1 MPSLRLFPRTR
12 GALGVAL
19 ILSLALMFA
28 ALACGGAEE
37 TPAAPAPS
45 GQTTAP
51 APAAQTQT
59 LATAAPAA
67 PAAPV
72 VAELKGTIEID
83 GSSTV
88 FPVSEAVAEEFGK
101 LHPDVRVNVGVSGTG
116 GGFKRFTVG
125 ETDISDAS
133 RPIKDGEAAAAEENG
148 IEYYPL
154 RVAMDGLS
162 VMVSPDND
170 FVECLTTDQLK
181 MIWEPGSTVEK
192 WSDVDPSWPSSD
204 IALYGPDT
212 DSGTFDYF
220 TEEIM
225 GEAQLSRAD
234 YTASADDNVLV
245 QGIAGGK
252 YSLGYF
258 GFAYYQENVDKLKL
272 VAVDSGN
279 GCVLPTSESIEN
291 GTYSPLSRPLFIY
304 VSAASME
311 RPEVKAFVEFYLD
324 NAAELSQEV
333 GYIRLGDA
341 EYAANRSMIQGPPPE
356 HMMAMEEKKEE
367 PAVMVELK
375 GTIEIDGSSTV
386 FPVSEAVAEEFGKI
400 HSDVRVNVGVSGTGG
415 GFKRFTVGETDISD
429 ASRPIKDAEAQQAAD
444 NGIEYYPLR
453 VAMDGLS
460 VMVSPEN
467 DFVECLSTDQ
477 LKMIWEPES
486 TVEKWSDVDPSW
498 PDSKIALYGPDT
510 DSGTFDYFTE
520 EIMGEAQVSRADYT
534 ASADDNVLVQGIA
547 GGKYSLGYFGYA
559 YYQENMDKLKL
570 VAVDSGNGC
579 VLPNSESIENG
590 TYSPL
595 SRPLFIYVSKQ
606 SMERPEVK
614 AFVEFYLD
622 NAAELSQEVG
632 YIKLGDAEYASNREA
647 IKQ

>member
-1 MPSLRLFPRTR
+1 ME
-12 GALGVAL
+12 
-19 ILSLALMFA
+19 LS
-28 ALACGGAEE
+28 
-37 TPAAPAPS
+37 
-45 GQTTAP
+45 
-51 APAAQTQT
+51 
-59 LATAAPAA
+59 
-67 PAAPV
+67 
-72 VAELKGTIEID
+72 GTIEID

-133 RPIKDGEAAAAEENG
+133 RPIKDAEAQAAADNG

-162 VMVSPDND
+162 VMVSPEND

-181 MIWEPGSTVEK
+181 MIWEPGSTVSK

-225 GEAQLSRAD
+225 GEAQLSRPD

-258 GFAYYQENVDKLKL
+258 GFAYYQENQDKLNL

-279 GCVLPTSESIEN
+279 GCVLPT
-291 GTYSPLSRPLFIY
+291 
-304 VSAASME
+304 
-311 RPEVKAFVEFYLD
+311 
-324 NAAELSQEV
+324 
-333 GYIRLGDA
+333 
-341 EYAANRSMIQGPPPE
+341 
-356 HMMAMEEKKEE
+356 
-367 PAVMVELK
+367 
-375 GTIEIDGSSTV
+375 
-386 FPVSEAVAEEFGKI
+386 
-400 HSDVRVNVGVSGTGG
+400 
-415 GFKRFTVGETDISD
+415 
-429 ASRPIKDAEAQQAAD
+429 
-444 NGIEYYPLR
+444 
-453 VAMDGLS
+453 
-460 VMVSPEN
+460 
-467 DFVECLSTDQ
+467 
-477 LKMIWEPES
+477 
-486 TVEKWSDVDPSW
+486 
-498 PDSKIALYGPDT
+498 
-510 DSGTFDYFTE
+510 
-520 EIMGEAQVSRADYT
+520 
-534 ASADDNVLVQGIA
+534 
-547 GGKYSLGYFGYA
+547 
-559 YYQENMDKLKL
+559 
-570 VAVDSGNGC
+570 
-579 VLPNSESIENG
+579 SESIENG

-622 NAAELSQEVG
+622 NAADLAQEVG
-632 YIKLGDAEYASNREA
+632 YIKLGDDEYASNREA
-647 IKQ
+647 IKQPPTPALSQAASVPVAMELRGTIEIDGSSTVFPVSEAVAEEFGKLHPDVRVNVGVSGTGGGFKRFTVGETDISDASRPIKDAEAQAAADNGIEYYPLRVAMDGLSVMVSPENDFVECLTTDQLKMIWEPGSTVSKWSDVDPSWPSSDIALYGPDTDSGTFDYFTEEIMGEAQLSRPDYTASADDNVLVQGIAGGKYSLGYFGFAYYQENQDKLNLVAVDSGNGCVLPTSESIENGTYSPLSRPLFIYVSKQSMERPEVKAFVEFYLDNAADLAQEVGYIKLGDDEYASNRDAIKQ